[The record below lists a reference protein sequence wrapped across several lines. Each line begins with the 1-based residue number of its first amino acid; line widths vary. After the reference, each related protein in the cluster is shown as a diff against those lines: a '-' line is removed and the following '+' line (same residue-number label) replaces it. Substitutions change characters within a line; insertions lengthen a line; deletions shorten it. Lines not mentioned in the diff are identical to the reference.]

1 MKGRIM
7 KKLVVSLLAVAALTG
22 VAMAGERERDSR
34 LPDPNYGEVTHVL
47 IGGPNISVDKFGVV
61 YSNATNVDGMENRRF
76 DEKNGS
82 RG

>member
-1 MKGRIM
+1 M
-7 KKLVVSLLAVAALTG
+7 KKFVVSVLAIAAMSG
-22 VAMAGERERDSR
+22 VALAGERERDSR

-47 IGGPNISVDKFGVV
+47 IGGPSISINKFGVL
-61 YSNATNVDGMENRRF
+61 YPSATIIDDFGNRRL